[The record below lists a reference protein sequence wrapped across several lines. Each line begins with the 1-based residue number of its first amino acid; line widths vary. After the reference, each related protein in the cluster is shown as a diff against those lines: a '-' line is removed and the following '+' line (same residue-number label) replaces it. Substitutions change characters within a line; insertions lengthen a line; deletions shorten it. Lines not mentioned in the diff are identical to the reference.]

1 MKTFKLVS
9 LKVLHQDEQPDRV
22 EDIPLIDGLIINRED
37 GENRWIVEAFIE
49 KTYKAIFEKAKQ
61 AQEKLNLQVT
71 ISKKSNDPAPLMGE
85 VKIIKEMENSVSVL
99 LDGNLVPVRL
109 NMAEIVLTDLIKQG
123 LEGDGLLAE
132 FKNRLQEKKKT
143 IQS

>member
-9 LKVLHQDEQPDRV
+9 LMVLHQDEQPNRV
-22 EDIPLIDGLIINRED
+22 EEIPLIDGLIINKED

-49 KTYKAIFEKAKQ
+49 QSCKAVFEKAKQ
-61 AQEKLNLQVT
+61 AKTKLNLQVT
-71 ISKKSNDPAPLMGE
+71 ISKKSNDPASLMGE
-85 VKIIKEMENSVSVL
+85 VKIIKDLKNSVSVL
-99 LDGNLVPVRL
+99 LEGNLVPSRL

-123 LEGDGLLAE
+123 LQGEGLLTE
-132 FKNRLQEKKKT
+132 FKNRLQEKKKP